1 MATSPSHSPPPGASP
16 PGSRIPGWDALRELF
31 PGDAVGGVVLIA
43 CAAIAM
49 AWANSPWATTYFGA
63 LHTSLPLQVGPLGL
77 RLSLLHWINDL
88 VMAVFFLVVGLEIKR
103 EFVAGELADL
113 RRAALPIAGALGG
126 MLVPAAI
133 YAAFN
138 AGGPGA
144 RGWGIPMATDIAFSL
159 GVLALL
165 GPRVPRGLTVF
176 LAALAIVDDLGAV
189 SVIAIF
195 YTAKLNLGALSVALA
210 IVVGLAFLARL
221 GVMRLSVYLAAA
233 PVLWWFMFQSGVHA
247 TIAGVLLGFVIPLG
261 KAGDPHIADSPLE
274 SLEHALKPWI
284 TWLVMPVFALAN
296 AGVAM
301 SGMTAASLAQPI
313 AAGCALG
320 LLVGKPIGIFAVA
333 WLAVRSGLA
342 ALPRGA
348 DWGKLWGVAMIAGIG
363 FTMSLFVASLS
374 FRGGDGGE
382 DLAKLGVL
390 LGSLLSGVLGTWVL
404 GRALAP
410 RAREAARPALVVA
423 VIAAGLAASALGAVA
438 AGTAGTRGARPAT
451 LAAAERDSLRAVIE
465 QDRRDTDDFLRTNPN
480 SALGTF
486 ARVPFGRPAHALVVG
501 SAPTCDLVLD
511 DASVRAQ
518 HVRIAVAG
526 DSFHVAALDPGATFL
541 AEAAGR
547 RDTTAATLP
556 ASWIGVGR
564 YRVRLSHQNAP
575 ALIACDPDRPAKAA
589 YPGSDWWPIDFAYR
603 FVAAL
608 EPDPAP
614 DTLWIESTNSPPRAS
629 LRAGW
634 FRFVVAGKEQKL
646 AAVRL
651 LEPGVPADDVSVFF
665 RDATGGKGSYGLGRY
680 VDPPRLPDGRYVLD
694 FNLAYNPTCA
704 LSPHYNCPVPP
715 AENRLG
721 VAIEAGEAY
730 HRHDDD
736 DDRH

>member
-1 MATSPSHSPPPGASP
+1 MTHAQPHPPSPAP
-16 PGSRIPGWDALRELF
+16 RVPGWDALRELF
-31 PGDAVGGVVLIA
+31 PGDAVGGVMLIA
-43 CAAIAM
+43 CAALAM
-49 AWANSPWATTYFGA
+49 AWANSPWGATYFAA
-63 LHTSLPLQVGPLGL
+63 LHHEVAFSLGPFAL

-88 VMAVFFLVVGLEIKR
+88 LMAVFFLVIGLEIKR

-133 YAAFN
+133 YAGFN

-195 YTAKLNLGALSVALA
+195 YTAKLDLAALFVALA

-221 GVMRLSVYLAAA
+221 GVQRLAVYLVAA
-233 PVLWWFMFQSGVHA
+233 PVLWAFMFASGVHA
-247 TIAGVLLGFVIPLG
+247 TIAGVLLGFVIPMG
-261 KAGDPHIADSPLE
+261 KAGDPDIADSPLE
-274 SLEHALKPWI
+274 TLEHRLKPWI
-284 TWLVMPVFALAN
+284 TWLVMPLFALAN
-296 AGVAM
+296 AGVAI
-301 SGMTAASLAQPI
+301 SGMTASALAQPI
-313 AAGCALG
+313 TAGCALG
-320 LLVGKPIGIFAVA
+320 LLVGKPIGIFGVA

-374 FRGGDGGE
+374 FRGSDGGE

-390 LGSLLSGVLGTWVL
+390 LGSLVSGVLGTWVL
-404 GRALAP
+404 GRALKSAKP
-410 RAREAARPALVVA
+410 PSVDPALVLV
-423 VIAAGLAASALGAVA
+423 VVVVASACLGPPAVHA
-438 AGTAGTRGARPAT
+438 AAAAAERPVT
-451 LAAAERDSLRAVIE
+451 LSIAERDSLRSAYE
-465 QDRRDTDDFLRTNPN
+465 KDRVDTDVALRTSPT
-480 SALGTF
+480 SALGAI
-486 ARVPFGRPAHALVVG
+486 ARVPFGQPSRALIVG
-501 SAPTCDLVLD
+501 AASTCDLVLD

-518 HVRIAVAG
+518 HVRITVDG
-526 DSFHVAALDPGATFL
+526 DSFHVAVLDPGATFV
-541 AEAAGR
+541 AHAAGG
-547 RDTTAATLP
+547 RDTTSATLP
-556 ASWIGVGR
+556 PSWIGVGR

-575 ALIACDPDRPAKAA
+575 ALIACDPDAPAKAA
-589 YPGSDWWPIDFAYR
+589 YPGSAWWPIDFTYR
-603 FVAAL
+603 FVVSL
-608 EPDPAP
+608 EPDPTP

-634 FRFVVAGKEQKL
+634 FRFVLGGRERKL

-651 LEPGVPADDVSVFF
+651 LEPGVGPDDLSVFF
-665 RDATGGKGSYGLGRY
+665 RDATSGKGSYGMGRY
-680 VDPPRLPDGRYVLD
+680 VDPQPLPDGRYGLD
-694 FNLAYNPTCA
+694 FNLAYDPNCA
-704 LSPHYNCPVPP
+704 LSPYYNCPVPP
-715 AENRLG
+715 AENHLG
-721 VAIEAGEAY
+721 TAVRAGSAD
-730 HRHDDD
+730 HPHADG
-736 DDRH
+736 DR